1 MGDDVF
7 DDVSSF
13 SIRPAMD
20 LFDSTMS
27 VRMAMMAL
35 LNGLPFKGLWPVEL
49 SCLPMFV
56 EH

>member
-35 LNGLPFKGLWPVEL
+35 LVCHSRGCGQ
-49 SCLPMFV
+49 
-56 EH
+56 